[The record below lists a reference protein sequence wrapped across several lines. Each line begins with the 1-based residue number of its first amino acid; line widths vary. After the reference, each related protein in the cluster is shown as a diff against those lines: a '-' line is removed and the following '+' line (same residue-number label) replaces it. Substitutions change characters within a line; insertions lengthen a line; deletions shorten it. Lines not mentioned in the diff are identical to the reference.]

1 MISTLDRFHTD
12 ILTPK
17 RTNMETLSTF
27 RQVPADAAAQQ
38 QLFLGIENK
47 EPDLLIPTEEL
58 HGLRH
63 IERKCVILNFIYTC
77 I

>member
-38 QLFLGIENK
+38 QLFLGIEKRKAELFNFYQTGIVTRK
-47 EPDLLIPTEEL
+47 VLLNYSKNL
-58 HGLRH
+58 LS
-63 IERKCVILNFIYTC
+63 KFK
-77 I
+77 